1 MYTYTRLPKSGGRR
15 KRILTAQKNTCRF
28 WQRNGLLNAQSRRKL
43 FSLKTPVF
51 YFSIREESLL
61 KEIKEEVLPSTNLGK
76 KTICKKLKEGQKG
89 F

>member
-1 MYTYTRLPKSGGRR
+1 MYTYMYKINKKLWKEKENSHRTKKHMQVLAK
-15 KRILTAQKNTCRF
+15 KWL
-28 WQRNGLLNAQSRRKL
+28 AQSRRKL

-51 YFSIREESLL
+51 YFFYFREESLL
-61 KEIKEEVLPSTNLGK
+61 KEIKEGVLPSTNLGK